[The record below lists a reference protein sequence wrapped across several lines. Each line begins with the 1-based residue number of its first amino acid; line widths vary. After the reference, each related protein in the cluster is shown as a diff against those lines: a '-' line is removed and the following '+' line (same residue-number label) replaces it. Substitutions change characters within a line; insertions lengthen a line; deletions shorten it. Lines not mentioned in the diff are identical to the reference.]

1 MAKKATTP
9 TGIKKPEGN
18 KTLPAEVIDVN
29 IDEAV
34 KEINDLV
41 GNKLY
46 ETAIAVGDY
55 VLKTFFND
63 DIKEVQSKNSKK
75 LMSFNK
81 LCDRSDL
88 KVHPKHLNQMV
99 QVAAQEKIL
108 IAAEANKLGYS
119 LKVELLK
126 IHDDTLKTK
135 TAKKWTSK
143 PVTIAEAKK
152 YISSLL
158 EESNSS
164 VSALIPINTLFIDQL
179 KTISEWTEN
188 DELAGKLE
196 GLSINKIKKIKEQV
210 DLFLEK
216 YEPVKNKIDI
226 VKDKIDPIYETKLK
240 AEEDKA
246 AEPPKKRG
254 RKPKQ
259 VQDQEQ
265 S

>member
-1 MAKKATTP
+1 MAKKITAP
-9 TGIKKPEGN
+9 ADKKKTEGTILTV
-18 KTLPAEVIDVN
+18 KEIN

-34 KEINDLV
+34 QVINDKI

-46 ETAIAVGDY
+46 ETAIEVGNY

-63 DIKEVQSKNSKK
+63 DIKEVKSKNPNK
-75 LMSFNK
+75 LLSFNK

-108 IAAEANKLGYS
+108 IAANVNDLSYS

-126 IHDDTLKTK
+126 IHDDKSKIK
-135 TAKKWTSK
+135 TAKKWTTK

-152 YISSLL
+152 YIASQ
-158 EESNSS
+158 EESNPAASD
-164 VSALIPINTLFIDQL
+164 LIPINTLFIDQM

-188 DELAGKLE
+188 DELEGKLK

-210 DLFLEK
+210 DAFLEK

-226 VKDKIDPIYETKLK
+226 VKDKIYPIYEMRKK
-240 AEEDKA
+240 EAEAKA

-254 RKPKQ
+254 RKPIKPKK
-259 VQDQEQ
+259 
-265 S
+265 